1 MKFAHIG
8 IACNSI
14 EEEIENIKKI
24 HKINSISDIIFD
36 EKQSANLCM
45 LNIEDGLNI
54 ELISGKIVE
63 NIVKKGIKYY
73 HLCYEVE
80 NIEEELQ
87 RMGNDIKPISEIK
100 EAILFDG
107 RKVIFVIASYG
118 LIELVEKK

>member
-8 IACNSI
+8 VACNSI

-24 HKINSISDIIFD
+24 HRVNSISKIIFD
-36 EKQSANLCM
+36 EKQNAQLCI

-54 ELISGKIVE
+54 ELISGKVVE

-73 HLCYEVE
+73 HICYEVE
-80 NIEEELQ
+80 SIEEELQ
-87 RMGNDIKPISEIK
+87 RMGNDIKPISDIK

-107 RKVIFVIASYG
+107 RKVIFLMTSYG
-118 LIELVEKK
+118 LIELVENK